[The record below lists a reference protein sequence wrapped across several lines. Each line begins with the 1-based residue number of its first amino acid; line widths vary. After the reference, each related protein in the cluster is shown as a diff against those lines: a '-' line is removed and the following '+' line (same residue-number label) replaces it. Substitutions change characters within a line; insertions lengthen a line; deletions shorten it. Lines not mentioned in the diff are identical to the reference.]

1 MSSVANVSAGKP
13 RVGGAIY
20 WGATTLT
27 APTAA
32 DATLPAGFNNVGYIS
47 DAGVVN
53 ANARTSASV
62 KAWGGDEVLNLQ
74 TEYTDRYTFTM
85 IEMLNENV
93 QKAVH
98 GETNVEGN
106 LTTGLHV
113 KANSKELEP
122 HIWVIDQVLTD
133 GVLSRFV
140 IPDGK
145 VIEVADVTYADNSA
159 VGYQV
164 TIAARPDANGDSHH
178 EYYKSA

>member
-1 MSSVANVSAGKP
+1 MATVANVSAGKP
-13 RVGGAIY
+13 RVSGAVY
-20 WGATTLT
+20 WGAMTLT
-27 APTAA
+27 APTSA
-32 DATLPAGFNNVGYIS
+32 DATLPAGFNDVGYIS
-47 DAGVVN
+47 DAGVAN
-53 ANARTSASV
+53 ANTRTNESV

-85 IEMLNENV
+85 IEMLNTNV
-93 QKAVH
+93 LKAVR
-98 GETNVEGN
+98 GEDNVEGD

-122 HIWVIDQVLTD
+122 HIWVIDQILTG

-145 VIEVADVTYADNSA
+145 IIEIAEVTFADNSA

-164 TIAARPDANGDSHH
+164 TVAARPDAGGDSHH